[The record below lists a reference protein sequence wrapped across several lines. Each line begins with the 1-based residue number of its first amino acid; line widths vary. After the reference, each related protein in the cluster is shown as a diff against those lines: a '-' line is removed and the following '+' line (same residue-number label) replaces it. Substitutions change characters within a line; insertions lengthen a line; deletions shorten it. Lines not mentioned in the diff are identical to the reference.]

1 MQTSKEVKTP
11 ALKYFGSKWRIAP
24 WVIKNLPAHR
34 LYCEPF
40 GGAAAVLLRKPP
52 SEKEVYNDLDGELV
66 NFFEVIQSEEGVRRL
81 FKMASR
87 TPYSREIYERA
98 FQNYPAG
105 YVFPPVERALELAV
119 RSFMAVN
126 AEAIWKP
133 KVGFSNRNHI
143 YPTSGHW
150 APREWRNWQRSIA
163 SLHKRFQNVII
174 ENRDAVELIEA
185 QDREDTL
192 FYVDPPYVPSA
203 RSGGGYKVDMTEG
216 EHVKLLE
223 CLKNVKGRVVLS
235 GYANP
240 MYDEALAGWQR
251 ITRREQANGG
261 RKTEEVLW
269 IK

>member
-24 WVIKNLPAHR
+24 WIVKNLPEHR

-52 SEKEVYNDLDGELV
+52 SEKEVYNDLDRELV
-66 NFFEVIQSEEGVRRL
+66 NFFGVIQDYQWSRNL
-81 FKMASR
+81 FKAASR
-87 TPYSREIYERA
+87 TPYSREVYEEA
-98 FQNYPAG
+98 ITTIGQEWVYP
-105 YVFPPVERALELAV
+105 VTRALNLAI

-174 ENRDAVELIEA
+174 ENRDAVELIKA

-203 RSGGGYKVDMTEG
+203 RSAGGYKVDMTEE
-216 EHVKLLE
+216 EHLKLLE

>member
-1 MQTSKEVKTP
+1 MSEVKHP

-24 WVIKNLPAHR
+24 WIISNLPEHR

-66 NFFEVIQSEEGVRRL
+66 NFFEVIRDPVWSRDL
-81 FKMASR
+81 FKIASR
-87 TPYSREIYERA
+87 TPYSRFDYEMAIQGIGHKWLHPVGRA
-98 FQNYPAG
+98 KN
-105 YVFPPVERALELAV
+105 LAV

-174 ENRDAVELIEA
+174 ENRDAVELIKA

>member
-1 MQTSKEVKTP
+1 MSKVKTP

-24 WVIKNLPAHR
+24 WIIKNLPEHR

-52 SEKEVYNDLDGELV
+52 SEKEVYNDLDRELV
-66 NFFEVIQSEEGVRRL
+66 NFFEVLKDPYWNREL
-81 FKMASR
+81 FKLASR
-87 TPYSREIYERA
+87 TPYSREVYE
-98 FQNYPAG
+98 G
-105 YVFPPVERALELAV
+105 YAVPLPPDVRPRPSIRALGVAV

-174 ENRDAVELIEA
+174 ENRDAVELIKA

-203 RSGGGYKVDMTEG
+203 RSGGGYKVDMTEE